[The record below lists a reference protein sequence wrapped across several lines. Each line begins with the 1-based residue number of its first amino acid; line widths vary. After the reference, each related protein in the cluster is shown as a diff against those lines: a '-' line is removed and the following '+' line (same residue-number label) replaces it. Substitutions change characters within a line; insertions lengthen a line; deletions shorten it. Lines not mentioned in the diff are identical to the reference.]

1 MYKDILVHNKGE
13 AGLSQQEKMNL
24 KIRMRINMEMR
35 RRGIFP
41 KENPC
46 QPTSG

>member
-1 MYKDILVHNKGE
+1 MYTDRLVHKKGE
-13 AGLSQQEKMNL
+13 DGLLQQEKMNL

-35 RRGIFP
+35 RRGLLP
-41 KENPC
+41 KENPY